1 MVRCG
6 AGGIAGILPAIPLPV
21 APHRVDQKEGGVAA
35 APIAPMRRHAPAL
48 APQEER
54 RARRAF
60 AHDRARAPIAHR
72 QVPSA
77 HLHRGAVPAAALSQL
92 SGRVARAAWRR
103 LRRASGG
110 GRSSSTRLQV
120 VRSGRCV
127 HRSTV
132 SSCPSPSPR
141 SSCARRPAASNAARR
156 QRIWS
161 SATGPSVRGSAALGT
176 ALGGNAGARRSGS
189 ARLEPC
195 QRGTRAAR
203 CTKNCFDT
211 PMPVMVPQ
219 DESARY
225 REAIGTAREGA
236 GVENSS
242 PVRDRWAEPERNPR
256 GAPLLRPPPKRRR

>member
-35 APIAPMRRHAPAL
+35 APIAPMRRHAPAHDQ
-48 APQEER
+48 QEER
-54 RARRAF
+54 LARRAL
-60 AHDRARAPIAHR
+60 AHERACAPIAHG
-72 QVPSA
+72 QAPSA
-77 HLHRGAVPAAALSQL
+77 HLHRGAAPAAALSQL

-141 SSCARRPAASNAARR
+141 SSCARRPAASNAAPP
-156 QRIWS
+156 
-161 SATGPSVRGSAALGT
+161 AH
-176 ALGGNAGARRSGS
+176 
-189 ARLEPC
+189 LEPC
-195 QRGTRAAR
+195 GRPFRPRLCRTGDGLGRECRGQAQWQRPAGALPAR
-203 CTKNCFDT
+203 HQGRQ
-211 PMPVMVPQ
+211 MH
-219 DESARY
+219 E
-225 REAIGTAREGA
+225 E
-236 GVENSS
+236 
-242 PVRDRWAEPERNPR
+242 
-256 GAPLLRPPPKRRR
+256 LL